1 MANGFDRAFNDLF
14 GSGRADRGMGISD
27 YAPAFGA
34 EELASVEAVR
44 PRITGT
50 PRAQVGQTGF
60 YGRALDSFGRGVEQ
74 QAAASGDLASA
85 ARGGKNA
92 AQIAADI
99 QIGRDRRAA
108 DTATQLAQSRAR
120 QNIMKGVG
128 GVAEVVRRRAESA
141 PIQVALQK
149 ASENRAD
156 RRARSEALDQLVA
169 EPVQDMERMATI
181 LRPDNLARLRAP
193 SLDHRGDELAGAPMG
208 TTEAMLARIPRFME
222 RNVGGIALDPM
233 QSRQAREDA
242 IVSEAAAQVAAFE
255 EQASRNAYNKYV
267 QEQRRLQAQ
276 ALREEM
282 LDSQG
287 LVPAL
292 EALDRRRAAVNSPPS
307 YDELLSVFGE

>member
-85 ARGGKNA
+85 ARGAKNA

-120 QNIMKGVG
+120 QNIMKGIG
-128 GVAEVVRRRAESA
+128 GVAEAVRAGVESA

-156 RRARSEALDQLVA
+156 RKAFGRDMA
-169 EPVQDMERMATI
+169 ELQAPIDESVREMERMATT
-181 LRPDNLARLRAP
+181 LRPDSLARLRAP

-208 TTEAMLARIPRFME
+208 TTEAMLARIPRFGE
-222 RNVGGIALDPM
+222 GRDIQGDSDRAYIA
-233 QSRQAREDA
+233 A
-242 IVSEAAAQVAAFE
+242 IE
-255 EQASRNAYNKYV
+255 EQASRDAYNKYV
-267 QEQRRLQAQ
+267 QEQRGLQAQ
-276 ALREEM
+276 DLRERM
-282 LDSQG
+282 
-287 LVPAL
+287 
-292 EALDRRRAAVNSPPS
+292 RRRQQIEAMERAREAARSNLS
-307 YDELLSVFGE
+307 YDELLSVFGGE

>member
-27 YAPAFGA
+27 YTPAFGA
-34 EELASVEAVR
+34 EELASVEAAR

-60 YGRALDSFGRGVEQ
+60 YGRALDSFGRGIQQ
-74 QAAASGDLASA
+74 QAAASGDLSTA
-85 ARGGKNA
+85 ARGAKEA

-108 DTATQLAQSRAR
+108 DTATRLAQSEAR
-120 QNIMKGVG
+120 QNLMKGIG
-128 GVAEVVRRRAESA
+128 GVVESVRTGIESA
-141 PIQVALQK
+141 PIQVAMQK
-149 ASENRAD
+149 ASEKRAD
-156 RRARSEALDQLVA
+156 RKARREALEQLVA
-169 EPVQDMERMATI
+169 EPVQDMERMATT

-255 EQASRNAYNKYV
+255 EQASRDAYNKYV
-267 QEQRRLQAQ
+267 AEQRGLQAQ
-276 ALREEM
+276 DLRERM
-282 LDSQG
+282 LRRQQ
-287 LVPAL
+287 L
-292 EALDRRRAAVNSPPS
+292 EAMQRAREGVRDNLS